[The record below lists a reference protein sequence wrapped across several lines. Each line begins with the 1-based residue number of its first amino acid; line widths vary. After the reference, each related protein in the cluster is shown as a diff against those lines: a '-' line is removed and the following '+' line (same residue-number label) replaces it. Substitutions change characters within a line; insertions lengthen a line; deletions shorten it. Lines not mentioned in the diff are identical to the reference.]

1 VFGISPDAIF
11 QIPALLVA
19 LTVHEYGH
27 ARVAVSLGDPTPR
40 VLGRLTLN
48 PIPHLDAVGLL
59 MLWIAHFGW
68 AKPVPV
74 NPSNLRHGKTGM
86 LLVSLAG
93 PAFNLMTAVICM
105 VLYFLLA
112 TMQLMTIEVAKV
124 IQWMYVFNLGLAVFN
139 LIPLPP
145 LDGSKIVSSL
155 LPTRT
160 AYSYEQIAP
169 YGPIILIALVYIGI
183 VGAVISPIIGGLDY
197 IIKSVIALF
206 F

>member
-1 VFGISPDAIF
+1 MFSFSPDAIF
-11 QIPALLVA
+11 QIPALLIA

-40 VLGRLTLN
+40 VAGRLTLN
-48 PIPHLDAVGLL
+48 PIPHLDPIGLI

-74 NPSNLRHGKTGM
+74 NPYNLRNGKTGM

-93 PAFNLMTAVICM
+93 PAFNFVTAIICW
-105 VLYFLLA
+105 VLYVFVDHIHVP
-112 TMQLMTIEVAKV
+112 IEVEKV
-124 IQWMYVFNLGLAVFN
+124 IIWTYTFNLILTVFN

-155 LPTRT
+155 LPGKQ
-160 AYSYEQIAP
+160 AYAFEQIAP
-169 YGPIILIALVYIGI
+169 YGPFILIALVYLNVIGM
-183 VGAVISPIIGGLDY
+183 VIDPIIRSLDV
-197 IIKSVIALF
+197 VIRAAVSLLL
-206 F
+206 